1 MLRFLTLAVFL
12 IPAFSQAA
20 DLNWITGNYSVLTGP
35 DVSLSCA
42 LSDAQI
48 SRKVVKNYDAIS
60 ILATGKCNDNRSIEH
75 EAGLSLKGFEG
86 DSCEEN
92 ATHIMCTNGTSGF
105 KLTATNNQDGTL
117 LLKVV
122 RFGEYSSSV
131 SWVLRKN

>member
-1 MLRFLTLAVFL
+1 MSKFLTLAVFL
-12 IPAFSQAA
+12 APALSQAA

-35 DVSLSCA
+35 DVSISCA

-48 SRKVVKNYDAIS
+48 SRKMVKNYDVIS
-60 ILATGKCNDNRSIEH
+60 ILATGKCDDNRSIEH

-86 DSCEEN
+86 DKCEED
-92 ATHIMCTNGTSGF
+92 ATHITCTNGSSGF

-117 LLKVV
+117 LLRVV

-131 SWVLRKN
+131 SWVLRRN